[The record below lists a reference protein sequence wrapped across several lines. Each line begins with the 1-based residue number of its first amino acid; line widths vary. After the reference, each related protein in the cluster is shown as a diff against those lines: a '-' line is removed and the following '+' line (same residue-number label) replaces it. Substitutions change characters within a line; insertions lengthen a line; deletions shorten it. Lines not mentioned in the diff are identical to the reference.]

1 MVDQTPDERAASAAD
16 ALYARDAASQQLGI
30 TVDVSVA
37 GAATAQMSVT
47 KGMLNGH
54 AVCHGGH
61 IFALADT
68 AFAFAC
74 NGYGTVT
81 VAAGATIDF
90 LRPGKL
96 GDRLTATAEER
107 HRGKRSGVYDVTV
120 RDQNGAEIATFRGR
134 SHDTQHPHEPPSAA

>member
-1 MVDQTPDERAASAAD
+1 MTDQTSDGRAARTAK
-16 ALYARDAASQQLGI
+16 ALYARDAASQGLGI
-30 TVDVSVA
+30 AVEVSTA
-37 GAATAQMSVT
+37 GAALAHMTVSEC
-47 KGMLNGH
+47 MLNGH

-90 LRPGKL
+90 LRPAKL
-96 GDRLTATAEER
+96 GDRLTATAAER

-120 RDQNGAEIATFRGR
+120 RDQDGAEIATFRGR
-134 SHDTQHPHEPPSAA
+134 SHDTQRPNSV